1 MEIQQSTAL
10 IAGQKIVRHTNKDSN
25 IDRNINIDAKK
36 WKMKIQQSNA
46 LIVRTSEVQRQ
57 KYKDEYKQKYKFE
70 KIQKV
75 GKVQWKS
82 DKAIH

>member
-10 IAGQKIVRHTNKDSN
+10 IAGQKIVRYTNKDSN